1 MADIETAYNQELDA
15 DVLCEQEPSDH
26 IVSQLALATM
36 MLRLEVDLL
45 TFVRN
50 LNAAAANKAPIE
62 QPSDRPFAR
71 LLQGFATM
79 NIRFPWQPPHHR
91 VQHSPA

>member
-45 TFVRN
+45 ACVRA
-50 LNAAAANKAPIE
+50 LNAADVNTSPIE
-62 QPSDRPFAR
+62 QASDRPFAR
-71 LLQGFATM
+71 LFQGFATM
-79 NIRFPWQPPHHR
+79 NIRFPWQAPHHQ